1 MGKQKIF
8 TQAIVVVM
16 VLMLVVGTAA
26 EAFAFGI
33 STIRQGVRGVNVQ
46 QLGDFLTRHGY
57 NAGPTGVSFGSIAG
71 GTLFSFQRSGNLLAD
86 DIVGKQTFGAVKVV
100 ENDEEQ
106 VVEEQTEVMTAEV
119 KQEEEPEKETKSSEF
134 NFTPQE
140 IDLFA
145 RLVHSEA
152 VGESYEGQV
161 AVAASVLNRLRSSR
175 YPNTIS
181 AVIYQISGGKYQYSP
196 VLDGRIN
203 RPAGSSARKAV
214 EDAINGWDPSYGAS
228 GFYNPRKTSNQWVRS
243 QPVTRSIGQHVFFR

>member
-1 MGKQKIF
+1 MGKQKMF
-8 TQAIVVVM
+8 TQTIVVVM
-16 VLMLVVGTAA
+16 ILMLVVGTAA

-33 STIRQGVRGVNVQ
+33 RTIRHGVRGVNVQ
-46 QLGDFLTRHGY
+46 QLGYFLTRHGY
-57 NAGPTGVSFGSIAG
+57 SADPAGPIFGSLAG
-71 GTLFSFQRSGNLLAD
+71 GTLFSFRRAGNLLAD
-86 DIVGKQTFGAVKVV
+86 DIVGKQTYGAVKIL
-100 ENDEEQ
+100 ESDEEQ
-106 VVEEQTEVMTAEV
+106 PAEDQLAVMTAEAEQAEV
-119 KQEEEPEKETKSSEF
+119 AEEEKSSEF
-134 NFTPQE
+134 NFSPQE

-145 RLVHSEA
+145 RLVHAEA

-228 GFYNPRKTSNQWVRS
+228 GFYNPRKTSNQWVRK
-243 QPVTRSIGQHVFFR
+243 QPVTRAIGQHVFFR